1 MRFILLTILVVLL
14 VVFLGPIVPYWILMI
29 GIGILSALILPTG
42 FGGFMG
48 GGLGM
53 GLTWIGIS
61 IYLGLTTASP
71 LPDKMGELFGGV
83 SGMTLVG
90 VVGVLGFVLGGFSG
104 LSGVLFRK
112 MIIPSPKNIYKG

>member
-14 VVFLGPIVPYWILMI
+14 VVFLGPLVPFWGLMI

-42 FGGFMG
+42 FGGFLG

-53 GLTWIGIS
+53 GFTWVGIS
-61 IYLGLTTASP
+61 IYLGLTTASA
-71 LPDKMGELFGGV
+71 LPDKMGELFSGV

-90 VVGVLGFVLGGFSG
+90 IVGALGFFLGGFSG
-104 LSGVLFRK
+104 LSGVLFRR
-112 MIIPSPKNIYKG
+112 MLMPSPKNIYKG

>member
-14 VVFLGPIVPYWILMI
+14 VVFLGPLVPFWGLMI
-29 GIGILSALILPTG
+29 GIGLLSALILPTG

-53 GLTWIGIS
+53 GFTWVGIS
-61 IYLGLTTASP
+61 IYLGLTSASA
-71 LPDKMGELFGGV
+71 LPDKMGELLGGV

-90 VVGVLGFVLGGFSG
+90 VVGILGFLLGGFSG

-112 MIIPSPKNIYKG
+112 MIKPSPRNIYRG

>member
-14 VVFLGPIVPYWILMI
+14 VVFLGPVAPYWILMI
-29 GIGILSALILPTG
+29 GVGLLSALILPTG

-53 GLTWIGIS
+53 GLTWVGIS
-61 IYLGLTTASP
+61 IYFGLTTASP
-71 LPDKMGELFGGV
+71 LPDQMGELLGGI
-83 SGMTLVG
+83 SGMSLVG
-90 VVGVLGFVLGGFSG
+90 IVGALGFLLGGFSG

-112 MIIPSPKNIYKG
+112 MVKPSPKNIYRG